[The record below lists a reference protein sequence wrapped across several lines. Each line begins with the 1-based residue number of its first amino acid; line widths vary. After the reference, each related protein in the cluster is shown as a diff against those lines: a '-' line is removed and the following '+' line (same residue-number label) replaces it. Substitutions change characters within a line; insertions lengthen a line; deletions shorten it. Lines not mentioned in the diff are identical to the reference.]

1 MKIIKHLSFLA
12 KKPFFFDKIVTADS
26 GNEYYIVNTLF
37 FWKPNSK
44 NSLNKAMLNGSIE
57 FFLLAER
64 FDNPLF

>member
-1 MKIIKHLSFLA
+1 MKIVKHLSFLA
-12 KKPFFFDKIVTADS
+12 KKPFFDKIATADS

-57 FFLLAER
+57 FFQSAER
-64 FDNPLF
+64 FNNPLF